1 MKNLDLPHLGD
12 RLRSREGLGE
22 QTAPLTR
29 ESLGANRFGEYIV
42 MNRAHQL
49 VSRRTLLMN
58 SAVSAAGL
66 SFCSDRIAGAIR
78 GSVAGSIDKA
88 QIAITIDLEMAR
100 NYPTWQDTH
109 WDYEKGNLDEDT
121 KRYAVEAAR
130 RVRQKGGK
138 IHFFAVG
145 RVFEQENLEWLKQI
159 ASMGHSIGNHTYDH
173 VNIRASRLEALQPR
187 FQRAPWLIHGK
198 TPPEVIA
205 DNIRMTALAMKER
218 LGIEPSGFR
227 SPGGYPDGLTGY
239 PEVQQLLLDQ
249 NFSWAS
255 VQYVSHPTGAPG
267 YSPQF
272 TEERQQEPPP
282 EIYDAILKAQAKS
295 QPFVYPSGLIEIPM
309 CPVSDLI
316 AFRTGRWKLPHFL
329 KAIRDVVTQA
339 IAQHAVFVFL
349 GHPSCL
355 SVMDP
360 QFQTVELICDLVN
373 QSQSQAQ
380 IVDLETIAQGVKKA
394 QRQ

>member
-1 MKNLDLPHLGD
+1 MPTLFTATSLARKANYFLGGTEAPLAAK
-12 RLRSREGLGE
+12 RLGE
-22 QTAPLTR
+22 
-29 ESLGANRFGEYIV
+29 SIV
-42 MNRAHQL
+42 MNRAHEL
-49 VSRRTLLMN
+49 VSRRSFLMN

-66 SFCSDRIAGAIR
+66 ILRSNQLAAATHSNAV
-78 GSVAGSIDKA
+78 GSLDKA

-100 NYPTWQDTH
+100 HYPTWQDTH

-121 KRYAVEAAR
+121 KRYAVEAAQ

-145 RVFEQENLEWLKQI
+145 RVFEQENVEWLKQI
-159 ASMGHSIGNHTYDH
+159 VEMGHPIGNHTYDH

-187 FQRAPWLIHGK
+187 FRRAPWLIQGK
-198 TPPEVIA
+198 KPLEVVA
-205 DNIRMTALAMKER
+205 DNIRMTTLAIKER
-218 LGIEPSGFR
+218 LGVEPCGFR
-227 SPGGYPDGLTGY
+227 SPGGFPDGLTGY

-249 NFSWAS
+249 GFSWAS

-272 TEERQQEPPP
+272 TEERQQDPPP
-282 EIYDAILKAQAKS
+282 EVYDAILKAQAKS

-316 AFRTGRWKLPHFL
+316 AFRTGRWKLSHFL
-329 KAIRDVVTQA
+329 KAIRALVTQA
-339 IAQHAVFVFL
+339 IARRAVFVFL

-355 SVMDP
+355 SVTDP
-360 QFQTVELICDLVN
+360 HFKTVELISDLVN
-373 QSQSQAQ
+373 QSRSKAQ
-380 IVDLETIAQGVKKA
+380 IVDLETIAQGVKKTP
-394 QRQ
+394 RQ